1 MPEKMDKHQLD
12 ALLSELSNESVG
24 YAGSELSTQ
33 RADAMKFYL
42 GEPFG
47 NEADGKSQYV
57 SRDVQDT
64 VEWIM
69 PNLMEIFTSG
79 DRTVTFDAQGPE
91 DVAAAEQETDYINYL
106 FERKVDGFKILHN
119 WFKDALIQKTGFV
132 KHYWDD
138 SVKETRETYEN
149 LSEQE
154 LEVLLTNPDVELIE
168 QTVSEDTVMDPATGV
183 PRTTTVI
190 DEAII
195 IRTEKSGKLVIENIP
210 PEEISVSRRAKS
222 IKDADFIR
230 HQPSDVT
237 VSDLRDMG
245 ISEKKIKQV
254 IEASSNNEEDLETSP
269 EHLARFSADGTDPL
283 NLGTYRKDEAMT
295 RVSLEEFYVRV
306 DFDGDGIAE
315 LRQIIRVGKVHLVN
329 IEIDEIPITS
339 ITPILMPHKFHGRS
353 VADLVMDIQELKS
366 NLMRSM
372 LDNINL
378 HNNGKYAVIDGMV
391 NLDDLL
397 TSRPLGIVRQKV
409 QGAVS
414 RLDTPSLPP
423 EAFQMLGYVDH
434 VREERTGVSKISQGL
449 DSKALGS
456 NTASMA
462 VTQVMSA
469 AQQRVQMIARVFAET
484 GVRDLFRAIHKLV
497 LQNEDQ
503 QKIFRLRGEF
513 QEVDPSQWK
522 DRYDMAVSVG
532 LGNGNKDQKLI
543 HLTSI
548 TQDLAMFQNMGMP
561 VATPGNAFNLMREKL
576 KNMGYKNTE
585 SFLTDV
591 SQMPP
596 PEEQGPNPNEQ
607 KMQLEIA
614 DLQRKQKKD
623 EMEMQIKQQELEVKG
638 AEAQA
643 RIEDIAFQKQI
654 REAELQLKL
663 ADLRLKEQELLLE
676 KEQGR
681 GVKIG

>member
-1 MPEKMDKHQLD
+1 MPEKMDKHDLD
-12 ALLSELSNESVG
+12 ALLSTLSSDAIG
-24 YAGSELSTQ
+24 YAGSELSNQ
-33 RADAMKFYL
+33 RADAMKYYM

-47 NEADGKSQYV
+47 NEAEGKSAYV

-79 DRTVTFDAQGPE
+79 DRTVNFDPEGPD
-91 DVAAAEQETDYINYL
+91 DVASAEQETDYINYM
-106 FERKVDGFKILHN
+106 FDRKIEGFKILHN

-138 SVKETRETYEN
+138 SVKETRETYTD

-154 LEVLLTNPDVELIE
+154 LEMLLTDPDVELIE
-168 QTVSEDTVMDPATGV
+168 QTVSEEEVIDGMTGV
-183 PRTTTVI
+183 MQVVTTI
-190 DEAII
+190 EEAVV
-195 IRTEKSGKLVIENIP
+195 IRTEKSGKLIVQNIP
-210 PEEISVSRRAKS
+210 PEEITISARAKS

-237 VSDLRDMG
+237 VSDLRAMG
-245 ISEKKIKQV
+245 ITEKKIKQV
-254 IEASSNNEEDLETSP
+254 IEATNKANSDTETSP
-269 EHLARFSADGTDPL
+269 EFIARFQSDGTDPVGQ
-283 NLGTYRKDEAMT
+283 GTDRKDEAMLK
-295 RVSLEEFYVRV
+295 VNLEEFYIRV
-306 DFDGDGIAE
+306 DYDGDGIAE
-315 LRQIIRVGKVHLVN
+315 LRQIIRAGKVHLVN
-329 IEIDEIPITS
+329 EEIEDVPLTS
-339 ITPILMPHKFHGRS
+339 ISPILMPHKFHGRS

-449 DSKALGS
+449 DDKALGS

-503 QKIFRLRGEF
+503 EKIFRLRGEF
-513 QEVDPSQWK
+513 HTVDPSQWK
-522 DRYDMAVSVG
+522 DRYDMTVSVG

-543 HLTSI
+543 HLTSV
-548 TQDLAMFQNMGMP
+548 TQDIAMFNNMGMP
-561 VATPGNAFNLMREKL
+561 VATPANAFFIMQEKL

-585 SFLTDV
+585 MMLTDF
-591 SQMPP
+591 SKMPP
-596 PEEQGPNPNEQ
+596 QEPQGPSPEEQ

-614 DLQRKQKKD
+614 ELQRKERKD
-623 EMEMQIKQQELEVKG
+623 DMEMQLSQQELQVKA

-643 RIEDIAFQKQI
+643 RIDDIAFQKQI

-663 ADLRLKEQELLLE
+663 ADLRLKEQELVLE

-681 GVKIG
+681 AVKIG